1 MTIPSTRSD
10 PNKWEPFHDSFN
22 PHQILSNINSGD
34 CIITIDSNVDLPT
47 NWRELNLI
55 DLLDFEPGSTRV
67 PNNFESS
74 DGTSDNASSDNASS
88 DVGATPEEDH
98 QNQHT

>member
-1 MTIPSTRSD
+1 M
-10 PNKWEPFHDSFN
+10 
-22 PHQILSNINSGD
+22 
-34 CIITIDSNVDLPT
+34 DLPT

-55 DLLDFEPGSTRV
+55 DLVDFEPGSTRV
-67 PNNFESS
+67 PNDFES
-74 DGTSDNASSDNASS
+74 GTSDNASSDNASS